1 LVLGCFF
8 YRKVTKIMK
17 LQHIIIIFV
26 IIVVP
31 IALVLSMYINMQIKT
46 INNQTKYDNILINAS
61 YDGIK
66 AFQLN
71 TANNM
76 YSTISNSK
84 IRDIEAAVNVFFN
97 SLATNMGTSGYSQD
111 DLKPYIPA
119 IMVNLY
125 DGYYIYSNYYDT
137 EYDGNGDG
145 VKGEYRYGLKPFVY
159 YSCRYKKEGQNTDFV
174 VNYTL
179 DNTITIIGTI
189 KGKYVVKTGHLLLEN
204 DDVADEILN
213 ENLIILSD
221 ESTEN
226 VNPRAESFQY
236 IVYNSQKIYKDNN
249 DAAFVNGKDDT
260 GALGR
265 IRYFYYSSEYKK
277 DYVTNPKTI
286 RYLNEHL
293 VNENGKWNLQSDS
306 AKKYYAES
314 LNNDAPYGTTDFEG
328 NKISFT
334 NWVKKYLGDIKA
346 SDAVDSAGNPII
358 TNENGSENSNVGF
371 ASNLGDT
378 KIFDI
383 SSTNNPLDSGSAFN
397 EHRRNVIRRSI
408 ETNLV
413 SAIATFTAHT
423 VIGYEFAMP
432 QLSEDE
438 WNKIENNV
446 CMLTFLEGIPIGA
459 KVYNNYCVVSN
470 NTNQETVGNDSIFIV
485 DSNGEYHK
493 PGCLKLIENLKS
505 NNVTITG
512 AYASSEFQRKTVF
525 ITGEDSNAHS
535 QLLGGDVDSGKYA
548 YYYPEA
554 YTPCYSCMV
563 SASKTYSTDDII
575 ADTVKDTSGS
585 KVNITNLG
593 GTNLRQI
600 YLSALARSKYNL
612 YITNGYFGY

>member
-1 LVLGCFF
+1 
-8 YRKVTKIMK
+8 MK

-265 IRYFYYSSEYKK
+265 KRYFYYSSEYKR

-314 LNNDAPYGTTDFEG
+314 LNNDDPYGTTDFEG

-470 NTNQETVGNDSIFIV
+470 NTNQETAGNDSIFIV

-563 SASKTYSTDDII
+563 SASKAYSTDDII

>member
-1 LVLGCFF
+1 
-8 YRKVTKIMK
+8 MK

>member
-1 LVLGCFF
+1 
-8 YRKVTKIMK
+8 MK

-213 ENLIILSD
+213 ENLIILRD

-314 LNNDAPYGTTDFEG
+314 LNNDDPYGTTDFEG

-358 TNENGSENSNVGF
+358 TNENGGENSNVGF

-470 NTNQETVGNDSIFIV
+470 NTNQETAGNDSIFIV

-563 SASKTYSTDDII
+563 SASKAYSTDDII

>member
-1 LVLGCFF
+1 
-8 YRKVTKIMK
+8 MK

-204 DDVADEILN
+204 DDVEDEILN

-260 GALGR
+260 GTLGR

-314 LNNDAPYGTTDFEG
+314 LNNDDPYGTTDFEG

-432 QLSEDE
+432 QLSENE

-563 SASKTYSTDDII
+563 SASKAYSTDDII

-593 GTNLRQI
+593 GTNLRQR

>member
-1 LVLGCFF
+1 
-8 YRKVTKIMK
+8 MK

-46 INNQTKYDNILINAS
+46 INNQTKYDNVLINAS

-97 SLATNMGTSGYSQD
+97 SLATNMGTSGYSKA
-111 DLKPYIPA
+111 DLQPYIPA

-189 KGKYVVKTGHLLLEN
+189 KGKYVVKTGHLLLAN

-221 ESTEN
+221 DSTEN

-236 IVYNSQKIYKDNN
+236 IVYNSQKIYKVNN
-249 DAAFVNGKDDT
+249 DAVFASGQNDT
-260 GALGR
+260 GTLGR
-265 IRYFYYSSEYKK
+265 QRYFYYSSEYKK
-277 DYVTNPKTI
+277 DFVTNPETI
-286 RYLNEHL
+286 AYLNNHLRYLN
-293 VNENGKWNLQSDS
+293 GSWNLVSDS
-306 AKKYYAES
+306 ATKYYAES
-314 LNNDAPYGTTDFEG
+314 LNNDDTYGTTDFEG

-334 NWVKKYLGDIKA
+334 DWVKKYLGDITA
-346 SDAVDSAGNPII
+346 NDAVDTDGNPIV
-358 TNENGSENSNVGF
+358 TDEEDNGSSNVGF
-371 ASNLGDT
+371 ASNLGTT

-383 SSTNNPLDSGSAFN
+383 SSTNDPLDSGSAFN

-413 SAIATFTAHT
+413 SAIATFTSHT
-423 VIGYEFAMP
+423 VVGYEFTMP
-432 QLSEDE
+432 KLSEEE

-446 CMLTFLEGIPIGA
+446 CMVTFLEGIPIGA

-470 NTNQETVGNDSIFIV
+470 NTNQETVGNDSIYII
-485 DSNGEYHK
+485 DNKGEYHK
-493 PGCLKLIENLKS
+493 PGCLRLIDDLKA

-512 AYASSEFQRKTVF
+512 AYASSEFERKTVS

-563 SASKTYSTDDII
+563 SASQTYSTDDII
-575 ADTVKDTSGS
+575 KDEVYKVENNQRR
-585 KVNITNLG
+585 KVNITDLG
-593 GTNLRQI
+593 SNHINLRQV
-600 YLSALARSKYNL
+600 YLTALARSRYNL